1 MLSIYDIEVEN
12 LKHHIGIDCLKPR
25 FSWKLKST
33 LSNVFQTA
41 YQIKVY
47 DEHRLIK
54 DTGKI
59 LSQQSIENV
68 IEDFICQPMTY

>member
-1 MLSIYDIEVEN
+1 MLSIYDIEVEK
-12 LKHHIGIDCLKPR
+12 LKHPIGIDCLKPR

-33 LSNVFQTA
+33 LFNVFQTA